1 MKAKELRQI
10 APETLKVKVEE
21 LRAQIE
27 QMRFGSAKGSEK
39 NVKKLSMVRHE
50 LARCLTVLHES
61 RLSPSRVEGSTLSN
75 VEGLTILTEHENN
88 SHSST
93 K

>member
-10 APETLKVKVEE
+10 APETLNLKVEE

-27 QMRFGSAKGSEK
+27 QMRFGSAKGAEK
-39 NVKKLSMVRHE
+39 NVKKLSMIRHE
-50 LARCLTVLHES
+50 LARI
-61 RLSPSRVEGSTLSN
+61 
-75 VEGLTILTEHENN
+75 LTILTEHEKN
-88 SHSST
+88 SHSPIKES

>member
-10 APETLKVKVEE
+10 APETLQLKVEE

-27 QMRFGSAKGSEK
+27 QMRFGSQKGSEK
-39 NVKKLSMVRHE
+39 NVNKLSMVRHE
-50 LARCLTVLHES
+50 LS
-61 RLSPSRVEGSTLSN
+61 RI
-75 VEGLTILTEHENN
+75 LTILTEHEKN